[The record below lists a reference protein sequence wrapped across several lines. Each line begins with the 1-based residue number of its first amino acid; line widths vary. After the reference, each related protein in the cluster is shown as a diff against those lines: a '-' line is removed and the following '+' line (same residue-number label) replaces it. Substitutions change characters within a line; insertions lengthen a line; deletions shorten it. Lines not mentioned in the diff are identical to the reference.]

1 MEKIKSIISK
11 IKSAESFSDIDNFLS
26 KFRRVV
32 LNIITAFFLLVIFLS
47 IVGSLFDS
55 EKIDT
60 ENKILYLEPSGV
72 IVDKAITRDDPFEEL
87 EIFASSTNQIELEDL
102 LKIINNAGKDDNLK
116 AIYLDVDGLRAYYTS
131 ALKIADALSE
141 ARENGKE
148 IVAFTSGLGTT
159 GYLLAS
165 QANEIILERDSYGSV
180 RPFGF
185 SRVRQ
190 YQKDFFE
197 NIKVNMNVYAAG
209 DFKSGP
215 EGYTRNDM
223 SETDKLAW
231 LEFVTPVW
239 EKYKTKMETGR
250 GFESGKIQYIGD
262 NYHLLVSENGGNDNE
277 TALAI
282 GLVDKLM
289 SKQEIRNYMIEKY
302 GNDDDDEK
310 DKEEEDEEKDEEED
324 EEKDEEEDEKEDE
337 KEDEEEEEKEK
348 DYEYP
353 DGISGREYLSTLK
366 DEDTKNKEKN
376 KIAIIHVEGA
386 IVTGNIGFNTAGS
399 GGIVKN
405 INKARDDKNVKGIIL
420 RVNSPGGDVYASSMI
435 TNALEEFQSTG
446 RPVITSMGDIAASG
460 GVWVTTTS
468 EEIWAEE
475 TTLTGSI
482 GVYSIVPDFS
492 PLEKWAGMNY
502 DGVSMTK
509 AGSVYDLSRGMNE
522 DLNKQFRENTDNMY
536 KNFVTKVANNR
547 DMEFADVLKFAG
559 GRIWRGDTALELGL
573 VDKLGSLDDAI
584 NSMASKL
591 ELENYKVFSYNT
603 EVEFEDFISSLED
616 VLPIQIQGFLQD
628 FNGLKRMFLSGQD
641 RYVVAYCFDC
651 GFGRFE

>member
-60 ENKILYLEPSGV
+60 ENKILYLEPKGV
-72 IVDKAITRDDPFEEL
+72 IVDKAITRDDPFEDL
-87 EIFASSTNQIELEDL
+87 EIFASSTNQIELEDI
-102 LKIINNAGKDDNLK
+102 LKIINSAGKDDNLK

-239 EKYKTKMETGR
+239 EKYKTKMEAGR

-573 VDKLGSLDDAI
+573 VDNLGSLDDAI
-584 NSMASKL
+584 DSMASRL
-591 ELENYKVFSYNT
+591 ELEDYKVFSYNS

>member
-1 MEKIKSIISK
+1 MKKIKSIVSK
-11 IKSAESFSDIDNFLS
+11 IKSAEAFSHIDNYLT
-26 KFRRVV
+26 KFRRAV
-32 LNIITAFFLLVIFLS
+32 LNIITAFFLLVIFFS
-47 IVGSLFDS
+47 IIGSLFESD
-55 EKIDT
+55 KIDT
-60 ENKILYLEPSGV
+60 ENKILYLEPTGV
-72 IVDKAITRDDPFEEL
+72 IVDKAISRDDPFEEL
-87 EIFASSTNQIELEDL
+87 EIFGSSTNQIELEDL
-102 LKIINNAGKDDNLK
+102 LRIINNAGKDDNLK
-116 AIYLDVDGLRAYYTS
+116 AIYLDVDELRAYYTS

-141 ARENGKE
+141 AREKGKE

-239 EKYKTKMETGR
+239 EKYKTKMEAGR
-250 GFESGKIQYIGD
+250 GFEAGKIQYIGD
-262 NYHLLVSENGGNDNE
+262 NYHLLVTENGGNDNE
-277 TALAI
+277 AALAV

-289 SKQEIRNYMIEKY
+289 SKQETRNYMIEKY
-302 GNDDDDEK
+302 GND
-310 DKEEEDEEKDEEED
+310 EEKDEEE
-324 EEKDEEEDEKEDE
+324 
-337 KEDEEEEEKEK
+337 KEK
-348 DYEYP
+348 NYEYP
-353 DGISGREYLSTLK
+353 EGVSGKEYLSTLK
-366 DEDTKNKEKN
+366 DEETKSKEKN

-386 IVTGNIGFNTAGS
+386 IVPGNIGFNTAGS

-405 INKARDDKNVKGIIL
+405 INKARDDKNVKGIVL

-522 DLNKQFRENTDNMY
+522 DLNKQFRENTENMY

-547 DMEFADVLKFAG
+547 DMEFSDVLKFAG

-573 VDKLGSLDDAI
+573 VDKLGSLDDAVA
-584 NSMASKL
+584 SMASKL
-591 ELENYKVFSYNT
+591 ELEDYRVFSYNN
-603 EVEFEDFISSLED
+603 EVEFEDYLSSLED
-616 VLPIQIQGFLQD
+616 LIPINVQRFLKD
-628 FNGLKRMFLSGQD
+628 FNGLKKMFLSGKD

>member
-1 MEKIKSIISK
+1 MKKVKRIL
-11 IKSAESFSDIDNFLS
+11 SFVDNLLG
-26 KFRRVV
+26 KFRKFFV
-32 LNIITAFFLLVIFLS
+32 NTITALFLILIMVGFL
-47 IVGSLFDS
+47 GSLFESD
-55 EKIDT
+55 EVET
-60 ENKILYLEPSGV
+60 EDMVLYLELNGV
-72 IVDKAITRDDPFEEL
+72 IVDKAITRDDPFEEF
-87 EIFASSTNQIELEDL
+87 EIFGGSTNQIELENI
-102 LKIINNAGKDDNLK
+102 LKVINSAGTDDNLK
-116 AIYLDVDGLRAYYTS
+116 AIYLDVDGLGAYYTS
-131 ALKIADALSE
+131 ALKIADALYE
-141 ARENGKE
+141 AKENGKE
-148 IVAFTSGLGTT
+148 IIAYTSGLGTT
-159 GYLLAS
+159 GYLMAS
-165 QANEIILERDSYGSV
+165 QATEIILERDSYESV
-180 RPFGF
+180 LPFGF

-190 YQKDFFE
+190 YQKDFFK

-239 EKYKTKMETGR
+239 EKYKSKMEAGR

-289 SKQEIRNYMIEKY
+289 SKQEIRNYLNEKY
-302 GNDDDDEK
+302 GSEK
-310 DKEEEDEEKDEEED
+310 EEEEEKEEEDEE
-324 EEKDEEEDEKEDE
+324 EEKKYKRPE
-337 KEDEEEEEKEK
+337 
-348 DYEYP
+348 
-353 DGISGREYLSTLK
+353 GISGKEYLSTLK
-366 DEDTKNKEKN
+366 DEDVNNKQKKAQEKN

-386 IVTGNIGFNTAGS
+386 IVPGNIGFNTAGS

-405 INKARDDKNVKGIIL
+405 INKARDDKNVKGIVL

-492 PLEKWAGMNY
+492 PLEKWVGMNN

-509 AGSVYDLSRGMNE
+509 AGDLYDLSRGMNKE
-522 DLNKQFRENTDNMY
+522 LNKQFRENTENIY

-547 DMEFADVLKFAG
+547 DMEFSEVIKFAG

-573 VDKLGSLDDAI
+573 VDKVGSLDDAV
-584 NSMASKL
+584 NSMVSKL
-591 ELENYKVFSYNT
+591 ELEDYKTFSYNS
-603 EVEFEDFISSLED
+603 EVEFEDYLSSLED
-616 VLPIQIQGFLQD
+616 MLPIQVQGLL
-628 FNGLKRMFLSGQD
+628 NEISGLNRMFLSKKD

-651 GFGRFE
+651 GFRGFE

>member
-1 MEKIKSIISK
+1 MIKKIKNIM
-11 IKSAESFSDIDNFLS
+11 SFVDKLLS
-26 KFRRVV
+26 RFRRFFV
-32 LNIITAFFLLVIFLS
+32 NSITAFFLLIIVIGVLS
-47 IVGSLFDS
+47 SIISVFDS
-55 EKIDT
+55 DEIETKG
-60 ENKILYLEPSGV
+60 KILYLEPKGV
-72 IVDKAITRDDPFEEL
+72 IVDKAITRDDPFEEF
-87 EIFASSTNQIELEDL
+87 EIFGSSTNQIELEDI
-102 LKIINNAGKDDNLK
+102 LKVIDSAGVDDNLK

-131 ALKIADALSE
+131 ALKIADALKE
-141 ARENGKE
+141 AKENGKE
-148 IVAFTSGLGTT
+148 IVAYTSGLGTT

-165 QANEIILERDSYGSV
+165 QANELILERDSYGSV

-190 YQKDFFE
+190 YQKDFFG

-231 LEFVTPVW
+231 LEFVTPIW
-239 EKYKTKMETGR
+239 EKYKSKMEAGR
-250 GFESGKIQYIGD
+250 DFEAGKIQYIGD
-262 NYHLLVSENGGNDNE
+262 NYHLLVSDNDGNDNE

-289 SKQEIRNYMIEKY
+289 TKQEIRNYLVEKY
-302 GNDDDDEK
+302 GNEEEDEEDEK
-310 DKEEEDEEKDEEED
+310 EEKEEEDEE
-324 EEKDEEEDEKEDE
+324 
-337 KEDEEEEEKEK
+337 EEKERE
-348 DYEYP
+348 YERP
-353 DGISGREYLSTLK
+353 EGITGSEYLSTLK
-366 DEDTKNKEKN
+366 DEDIDSEKKKAQEKN

-386 IVTGNIGFNTAGS
+386 IVTGNIGYNIAGS
-399 GGIVKN
+399 GGIVDN

-446 RPVITSMGDIAASG
+446 RPVMTSMGDIAASG

-482 GVYSIVPDFS
+482 GVYSIIPDFS

-509 AGSVYDLSRGMNE
+509 AGDIYDLSRGVNK
-522 DLNKQFRENTDNMY
+522 DLNKQFRENTENIY

-547 DMEFADVLKFAG
+547 GLEFSEVLSFAG
-559 GRIWRGDTALELGL
+559 GRIWRGDAALELGL
-573 VDKLGSLDDAI
+573 VDKLGTLNDAVD
-584 NSMASKL
+584 SMASKL
-591 ELENYKVFSYNT
+591 ELEDYKVFSYNN
-603 EVEFEDFISSLED
+603 EVEFEDYLSSLED
-616 VLPIQIQGFLQD
+616 LLPIQVQGFLKE
-628 FNGLKRMFLSGQD
+628 FSGLKRMFLSQKD
-641 RYVVAYCFDC
+641 RYVAAYCFDC
-651 GFGRFE
+651 GFESFE

>member
-1 MEKIKSIISK
+1 MIKK
-11 IKSAESFSDIDNFLS
+11 FKNTLSFIDNLLS
-26 KFRRVV
+26 RFRRLFV
-32 LNIITAFFLLVIFLS
+32 NGFTAFFLLLMVIGVFSS
-47 IVGSLFDS
+47 IASLFESD
-55 EKIDT
+55 EIETKD
-60 ENKILYLEPSGV
+60 KILYLEPKGV
-72 IVDKAITRDDPFEEL
+72 IVDKAIAKDDPFDGFEV
-87 EIFASSTNQIELEDL
+87 FGGSTNQIELENI
-102 LKIINNAGKDDNLK
+102 LKVIDSAGKDDNLK

-131 ALKIADALSE
+131 ALKIAEALYK
-141 ARENGKE
+141 AREEGGKE
-148 IVAFTSGLGTT
+148 IIAYTSGLGTT

-165 QANEIILERDSYGSV
+165 QANELILEKDSYSSV

-190 YQKDFFE
+190 YQKKFFD
-197 NIKVNMNVYAAG
+197 NIKINVNVYAAG
-209 DFKSGP
+209 DYKSGP
-215 EGYTRNDM
+215 EGYTRNNM
-223 SETDKLAW
+223 SETDKVAW

-239 EKYKTKMETGR
+239 EKYKSKMEAGR
-250 GFESGKIQYIGD
+250 GFGVGKIQYIGD
-262 NYHLLVSENGGNDNE
+262 NYHLLVTENGGNENE

-289 SKQEIRNYMIEKY
+289 SKQEIRNYLIEKY
-302 GNDDDDEK
+302 GKDDGE
-310 DKEEEDEEKDEEED
+310 
-324 EEKDEEEDEKEDE
+324 
-337 KEDEEEEEKEK
+337 EDEEEEKETENEEKKDEDELEEKE
-348 DYEYP
+348 YERP
-353 DGISGREYLSTLK
+353 DGISIKEYLSTLK
-366 DEDTKNKEKN
+366 DEDISSKKKKAQEKN
-376 KIAIIHVEGA
+376 KIAVIHVEGA

-405 INKARDDKNVKGIIL
+405 INKARDDKNVKGIVL

-482 GVYSIVPDFS
+482 GVYSIIQDIS
-492 PLEKWAGMNY
+492 PLEKWAGFNN
-502 DGVSMTK
+502 DGLSMTK
-509 AGSVYDLSRGMNE
+509 AGDIYDISRGMNE
-522 DLNKQFRENTDNMY
+522 ELNEQFRQNTENFY

-547 DMEFADVLKFAG
+547 KMDFSEVLKFAG

-584 NSMASKL
+584 DSLASKL
-591 ELENYKVFSYNT
+591 ELEDYKVFSYNA
-603 EVEFEDFISSLED
+603 ELEFDDYLSSLED
-616 VLPIQIQGFLQD
+616 LLPIEIQSFLKE
-628 FNGLKRMFLSGQD
+628 FNGLKKMFLSKND

>member
-32 LNIITAFFLLVIFLS
+32 LNIVTAFFLLVIFLS

-72 IVDKAITRDDPFEEL
+72 IVDKAITRDDPFEDL
-87 EIFASSTNQIELEDL
+87 EIFASSTNQIELDDL

-231 LEFVTPVW
+231 LEFITPVW
-239 EKYKTKMETGR
+239 EKYKTKMEAGR

-302 GNDDDDEK
+302 GNDDD
-310 DKEEEDEEKDEEED
+310 EKDEEKEEEE
-324 EEKDEEEDEKEDE
+324 EEKEEEEEDEKD
-337 KEDEEEEEKEK
+337 DEEEKEK

-353 DGISGREYLSTLK
+353 DGISGREYLSTLEDEGTKSKVK
-366 DEDTKNKEKN
+366 D

-584 NSMASKL
+584 DSMASKL
-591 ELENYKVFSYNT
+591 ELEDYRVFSYNS

>member
-1 MEKIKSIISK
+1 MIKKIKNIMSFVDNLLRRFRKIIVNS
-11 IKSAESFSDIDNFLS
+11 
-26 KFRRVV
+26 
-32 LNIITAFFLLVIFLS
+32 ITAFFLLMITIGVFSS
-47 IVGSLFDS
+47 IVSLFDS
-55 EKIDT
+55 DEIETKD
-60 ENKILYLEPSGV
+60 KILYLEPKGV
-72 IVDKAITRDDPFEEL
+72 IVDKAITRDDPFEEF
-87 EIFASSTNQIELEDL
+87 EFFGSSTNQIELDDI
-102 LKIINNAGKDDNLK
+102 LKIIDSAGVDDNLK

-131 ALKIADALSE
+131 ALKIADALHK

-148 IVAFTSGLGTT
+148 IVAYTSGLGTT

-165 QANEIILERDSYGSV
+165 QANEVILERDSYGSI

-185 SRVRQ
+185 SRIRQ
-190 YQKDFFE
+190 YQKDFYK
-197 NIKVNMNVYAAG
+197 NIKINVNVYAAG

-231 LEFVTPVW
+231 LEFVTPIW
-239 EKYKTKMETGR
+239 EKYKRLMEAGR
-250 GFESGKIQYIGD
+250 GFEAGKVQYIGD

-289 SKQEIRNYMIEKY
+289 TKQEIRNYLIEKY
-302 GNDDDDEK
+302 GNEEEGEEDKEGEEEDKEEK
-310 DKEEEDEEKDEEED
+310 GDKEEEGEA
-324 EEKDEEEDEKEDE
+324 
-337 KEDEEEEEKEK
+337 EEKEK
-348 DYEYP
+348 EYERP
-353 DGISGREYLSTLK
+353 EGISGKEYLSTLK
-366 DEDTKNKEKN
+366 GEDIDTKKRKAQLKN
-376 KIAIIHVEGA
+376 KIAVIHVEGA

-399 GGIVKN
+399 DGIVKN
-405 INKARDDKNVKGIIL
+405 INKARDDKNVKGIVL

-482 GVYSIVPDFS
+482 GVYSIVQDIS
-492 PLEKWAGMNY
+492 PLEKWAGFNN

-509 AGSVYDLSRGMNE
+509 AGDIYDLSRGVNK
-522 DLNKQFRENTDNMY
+522 DLNRGYRENTENIY

-547 DMEFADVLKFAG
+547 GLDFSEVLSFAG

-573 VDKLGSLDDAI
+573 VDKLGSLDDAVD
-584 NSMASKL
+584 SMVSKL
-591 ELENYKVFSYNT
+591 ELEDYKVVSYNT
-603 EVEFEDFISSLED
+603 EVEFDDYLSSLED
-616 VLPIQIQGFLQD
+616 LLPIEIQSFLKE
-628 FNGLKRMFLSGQD
+628 FNGLNRMFLSKKD
-641 RYVVAYCFDC
+641 RYVVSYCFDC
-651 GFGRFE
+651 GFGNFE

>member
-1 MEKIKSIISK
+1 MKKVKRIL
-11 IKSAESFSDIDNFLS
+11 SFVDNLLG
-26 KFRRVV
+26 KFRKFFV
-32 LNIITAFFLLVIFLS
+32 NTITALFLILIMVGFL
-47 IVGSLFDS
+47 GSLFESD
-55 EKIDT
+55 EVET
-60 ENKILYLEPSGV
+60 EDMVLYLELNGV
-72 IVDKAITRDDPFEEL
+72 IVDKAITRDDPFEEF
-87 EIFASSTNQIELEDL
+87 EIFGGSTNQIELEDI
-102 LKIINNAGKDDNLK
+102 LKVINSAGTDDNLK
-116 AIYLDVDGLRAYYTS
+116 AIYLDVDGLGAYYTS
-131 ALKIADALSE
+131 ALKIADALYE
-141 ARENGKE
+141 AKENGKE
-148 IVAFTSGLGTT
+148 IIAYTSGLGTT
-159 GYLLAS
+159 GYLMAS
-165 QANEIILERDSYGSV
+165 QATEIILERDSYESV
-180 RPFGF
+180 LPFGF

-190 YQKDFFE
+190 YQKDFFK
-197 NIKVNMNVYAAG
+197 NIKVDMNVYAAG

-239 EKYKTKMETGR
+239 EKYKSKMEAGR

-277 TALAI
+277 TAIAI

-289 SKQEIRNYMIEKY
+289 SKQEIRNYLNEKY
-302 GNDDDDEK
+302 GSEKEEEDDDEQEEGEEEEE
-310 DKEEEDEEKDEEED
+310 EEEDEEG
-324 EEKDEEEDEKEDE
+324 EKKYKRPE
-337 KEDEEEEEKEK
+337 
-348 DYEYP
+348 
-353 DGISGREYLSTLK
+353 GISGKEYLSTLN
-366 DEDTKNKEKN
+366 DEDVNNKQKKAQEKN

-386 IVTGNIGFNTAGS
+386 IVPGNIGFNTAGS

-405 INKARDDKNVKGIIL
+405 INKARDDKNVKGIVL

-492 PLEKWAGMNY
+492 PLEKWVGMNN

-509 AGSVYDLSRGMNE
+509 AGDLYDLSRGMNKE
-522 DLNKQFRENTDNMY
+522 LNKQFRENTENIY

-547 DMEFADVLKFAG
+547 DMEFSEVIKFAG

-573 VDKLGSLDDAI
+573 VDKVGSLDDAV
-584 NSMASKL
+584 NSMVSKL
-591 ELENYKVFSYNT
+591 ELEDYKTFSYNS
-603 EVEFEDFISSLED
+603 EVEFEDYLSSLED
-616 VLPIQIQGFLQD
+616 MLPIQVQSLLNEIS
-628 FNGLKRMFLSGQD
+628 GLNRMFLSKKD

-651 GFGRFE
+651 GFRGFE

>member
-1 MEKIKSIISK
+1 M
-11 IKSAESFSDIDNFLS
+11 SFVDKLLS
-26 KFRRVV
+26 RFRRFFV
-32 LNIITAFFLLVIFLS
+32 NSITAFFLLIIVIGVLS
-47 IVGSLFDS
+47 SIIAVFDS
-55 EKIDT
+55 DEIETKG
-60 ENKILYLEPSGV
+60 KILYLEPKGV
-72 IVDKAITRDDPFEEL
+72 IVDKAITRDDPFKEF
-87 EIFASSTNQIELEDL
+87 EIFGGSTNQIELEDI
-102 LKIINNAGKDDNLK
+102 LKVIDSAGVDDNLK

-131 ALKIADALSE
+131 ALKIADALKG

-148 IVAFTSGLGTT
+148 IVAYTSGLGTT

-165 QANEIILERDSYGSV
+165 QANELILERDSYGSV

-190 YQKDFFE
+190 YQKDFFG

-215 EGYTRNDM
+215 EGYTRNNM

-231 LEFVTPVW
+231 LEFVTPIW
-239 EKYKTKMETGR
+239 EKYKSKMEAGR
-250 GFESGKIQYIGD
+250 DFEAGKIQYIGD
-262 NYHLLVSENGGNDNE
+262 NYHLLVSENDGNDNE

-289 SKQEIRNYMIEKY
+289 TKQEIRNYLVEKY
-302 GNDDDDEK
+302 GNEEEDEEDEK
-310 DKEEEDEEKDEEED
+310 EEKEEEDEE
-324 EEKDEEEDEKEDE
+324 
-337 KEDEEEEEKEK
+337 EEKERE
-348 DYEYP
+348 YERP
-353 DGISGREYLSTLK
+353 EGITGSEYLSTLK
-366 DEDTKNKEKN
+366 DEDIDSQKKKAQEKN

-386 IVTGNIGFNTAGS
+386 IVTGNIGYNIAGS
-399 GGIVKN
+399 GGIVDN

-482 GVYSIVPDFS
+482 GVYSIIPDFS

-509 AGSVYDLSRGMNE
+509 AGDIYDLSRGVNK
-522 DLNKQFRENTDNMY
+522 DLNKQFRENTENIY
-536 KNFVTKVANNR
+536 KNFVTKVANSR
-547 DMEFADVLKFAG
+547 GLEFSEVLSFAG
-559 GRIWRGDTALELGL
+559 GRIWRGDAALELGL
-573 VDKLGSLDDAI
+573 VDKLGTLNDAV

-591 ELENYKVFSYNT
+591 ELEDYKVFSYNN
-603 EVEFEDFISSLED
+603 EVEFEDYLSSLED
-616 VLPIQIQGFLQD
+616 LLPIQVQGFLKE
-628 FNGLKRMFLSGQD
+628 FSGLKRMFLSQKD
-641 RYVVAYCFDC
+641 RYVAAYCFDC
-651 GFGRFE
+651 GFESFE

>member
-1 MEKIKSIISK
+1 MIKKIKNIM
-11 IKSAESFSDIDNFLS
+11 SFVDKLLS
-26 KFRRVV
+26 RFRRFFV
-32 LNIITAFFLLVIFLS
+32 NSITAFFLLIIVIGVLS
-47 IVGSLFDS
+47 SIISVFDS
-55 EKIDT
+55 DEIETKG
-60 ENKILYLEPSGV
+60 KILYLEPKGV
-72 IVDKAITRDDPFEEL
+72 IVDKAITRDDPFEEF
-87 EIFASSTNQIELEDL
+87 EIFGGSTNQIELEDI
-102 LKIINNAGKDDNLK
+102 LKVIDSAGVDDNLK

-131 ALKIADALSE
+131 ALKIADALKE

-148 IVAFTSGLGTT
+148 IVAYTSGLGTT

-165 QANEIILERDSYGSV
+165 QANELILERDSYGSV

-190 YQKDFFE
+190 YQKDFFG

-231 LEFVTPVW
+231 LEFVTPIW
-239 EKYKTKMETGR
+239 EKYKSKMEAGR
-250 GFESGKIQYIGD
+250 DFEAGKIQYIGD
-262 NYHLLVSENGGNDNE
+262 NYHLLVSENDGNDNE

-289 SKQEIRNYMIEKY
+289 TKQEIRNYLVEKY
-302 GNDDDDEK
+302 GNEEEDEEDEK
-310 DKEEEDEEKDEEED
+310 EEKEEEDEE
-324 EEKDEEEDEKEDE
+324 
-337 KEDEEEEEKEK
+337 EEKERE
-348 DYEYP
+348 YERP
-353 DGISGREYLSTLK
+353 EGITGSEYLSTLK
-366 DEDTKNKEKN
+366 DEDIDSEKKKAQEKN

-386 IVTGNIGFNTAGS
+386 IVTGNIGYNIAGS
-399 GGIVKN
+399 GGIVDN

-446 RPVITSMGDIAASG
+446 RPVMTSMGDIAASG

-482 GVYSIVPDFS
+482 GVYSIIPDFS

-509 AGSVYDLSRGMNE
+509 AGDIYDLSRGVNK
-522 DLNKQFRENTDNMY
+522 DLNKQFRENTENIY

-547 DMEFADVLKFAG
+547 GLEFSEVLSFAG
-559 GRIWRGDTALELGL
+559 GRIWRGDAALELGL
-573 VDKLGSLDDAI
+573 VDKLGTLNDAVD
-584 NSMASKL
+584 SMASKL
-591 ELENYKVFSYNT
+591 ELEDYKVFSYNN
-603 EVEFEDFISSLED
+603 EVEFEDYLSSLED
-616 VLPIQIQGFLQD
+616 LLPIQVQGFLKE
-628 FNGLKRMFLSGQD
+628 FSGLKRMFLSQKD
-641 RYVVAYCFDC
+641 RYVAAYCFDC
-651 GFGRFE
+651 GFESFE

>member
-1 MEKIKSIISK
+1 MIS
-11 IKSAESFSDIDNFLS
+11 FVDNLLG
-26 KFRRVV
+26 KFRRVI
-32 LNIITAFFLLVIFLS
+32 LNTITAIFLML
-47 IVGSLFDS
+47 ILIGILGSLFESDKV
-55 EKIDT
+55 ET
-60 ENKILYLEPSGV
+60 ENKILYLELNGV
-72 IVDKAITRDDPFEEL
+72 IVDKAITRNDPFEEF
-87 EIFASSTNQIELEDL
+87 EIFGGSTNQIELENI
-102 LKIINNAGKDDNLK
+102 LKVINNAGTDDDLK
-116 AIYLDVDGLRAYYTS
+116 AIYLDVDGLGAYYTS
-131 ALKIADALSE
+131 ALKIADALYK

-148 IVAFTSGLGTT
+148 IIAFTNGLGTT
-159 GYLLAS
+159 GYLMAS
-165 QANEIILERDSYGSV
+165 QATEIILERDSYESV
-180 RPFGF
+180 LPFGF

-190 YQKDFFE
+190 YQKDFFK
-197 NIKVNMNVYAAG
+197 NIKVDMNVYAAG

-239 EKYKTKMETGR
+239 EKYKSKMEAGR

-289 SKQEIRNYMIEKY
+289 SKQEIRNYLIEKY
-302 GNDDDDEK
+302 GSE
-310 DKEEEDEEKDEEED
+310 KEEDEKDEEDEKKEKV
-324 EEKDEEEDEKEDE
+324 EEKKY
-337 KEDEEEEEKEK
+337 KR
-348 DYEYP
+348 P
-353 DGISGREYLSTLK
+353 DGISGKVYLSTLK
-366 DEDTKNKEKN
+366 DEDVTNKQKKAQGKN
-376 KIAIIHVEGA
+376 KIAIIHIEGA

-492 PLEKWAGMNY
+492 PLEKWVGMNN

-509 AGSVYDLSRGMNE
+509 AGDIYDLSRGMNE
-522 DLNKQFRENTDNMY
+522 ELNKQFRENTENIY

-547 DMEFADVLKFAG
+547 DMEFSDVIKFAG

-573 VDKLGSLDDAI
+573 IDKLGSLNDAV
-584 NSMASKL
+584 NSMVSKL
-591 ELENYKVFSYNT
+591 ELEDYKTFSYNT
-603 EVEFEDFISSLED
+603 EVEFEDYLSSLD
-616 VLPIQIQGFLQD
+616 DILPVQIQSLL
-628 FNGLKRMFLSGQD
+628 NEISGLNRIFLSKKD

-651 GFGRFE
+651 GFWEFK

>member
-1 MEKIKSIISK
+1 MIKKIKNMM
-11 IKSAESFSDIDNFLS
+11 SFIDQLLS
-26 KFRRVV
+26 RFRRLFV
-32 LNIITAFFLLVIFLS
+32 NSITAFFLLIIVIGVLS
-47 IVGSLFDS
+47 SIISVFDS
-55 EKIDT
+55 DEIETKD
-60 ENKILYLEPSGV
+60 KILYLEPKGV
-72 IVDKAITRDDPFEEL
+72 IVDKAITRDDPFEEF
-87 EIFASSTNQIELEDL
+87 EIFGGSTNQIELEDI
-102 LKIINNAGKDDNLK
+102 LKVIDSAGVDDNLK

-131 ALKIADALSE
+131 ALKIADALKG

-148 IVAFTSGLGTT
+148 IVAYTSGLGTT

-165 QANEIILERDSYGSV
+165 QANELILERDSYGSV

-190 YQKDFFE
+190 YQKDFFG

-215 EGYTRNDM
+215 EGYTRNNM

-231 LEFVTPVW
+231 LEFVTPIW
-239 EKYKTKMETGR
+239 EKYKSKMEAGR
-250 GFESGKIQYIGD
+250 DFEVGKIQYIGD
-262 NYHLLVSENGGNDNE
+262 NYHLLVSENDGNDNE

-289 SKQEIRNYMIEKY
+289 TKQEIRNYLVEKY
-302 GNDDDDEK
+302 GNVGEDEEDEK
-310 DKEEEDEEKDEEED
+310 EEKEEEDEE
-324 EEKDEEEDEKEDE
+324 
-337 KEDEEEEEKEK
+337 EEKERE
-348 DYEYP
+348 YERP
-353 DGISGREYLSTLK
+353 EGITGSEYLSTLK
-366 DEDTKNKEKN
+366 DEDIGSEKKKAQEKN

-386 IVTGNIGFNTAGS
+386 IVTGNIGYNIAGS
-399 GGIVKN
+399 GGIVDN
-405 INKARDDKNVKGIIL
+405 INKARDDKNVKGIVL

-446 RPVITSMGDIAASG
+446 RPVMTSMGDIAASG

-482 GVYSIVPDFS
+482 GVYSIIPDFS

-509 AGSVYDLSRGMNE
+509 AGDIYDLSRGVNK
-522 DLNKQFRENTDNMY
+522 DLNKQFRENTENIY

-547 DMEFADVLKFAG
+547 GLEFSEVLSFAG
-559 GRIWRGDTALELGL
+559 GRIWRGDAALELGL
-573 VDKLGSLDDAI
+573 VDKLGTLNDAVD
-584 NSMASKL
+584 SMASKL
-591 ELENYKVFSYNT
+591 ELEDYKVFSYNN
-603 EVEFEDFISSLED
+603 EVEFEDYLSSLED
-616 VLPIQIQGFLQD
+616 LLPIKVQGFLKE
-628 FNGLKRMFLSGQD
+628 FSGLKRMFLSEKD
-641 RYVVAYCFDC
+641 RYVAAYCFDC
-651 GFGRFE
+651 GFESFE

>member
-1 MEKIKSIISK
+1 MKKIKKIIS
-11 IKSAESFSDIDNFLS
+11 FVNNLLG
-26 KFRRVV
+26 KFRMAVINAITFLFLMLILIGVV
-32 LNIITAFFLLVIFLS
+32 S
-47 IVGSLFDS
+47 SLFESD
-55 EKIDT
+55 EVETKD
-60 ENKILYLEPSGV
+60 KILYLEPKGV
-72 IVDKAITRDDPFEEL
+72 IVDKAITRDDPFEEF
-87 EIFASSTNQIELEDL
+87 EIFGSSTNQIELEDI
-102 LKIINNAGKDDNLK
+102 LKIIDSAGVDDNLK
-116 AIYLDVDGLRAYYTS
+116 AIYLDVDGLGAYYTS
-131 ALKIADALSE
+131 ALKIAGALHK

-148 IVAFTSGLGTT
+148 IIAYTSGLGTT

-165 QANEIILERDSYGSV
+165 QANEVILERDSYGSI

-185 SRVRQ
+185 SRIRQ
-190 YQKDFFE
+190 YQKDFYK
-197 NIKVNMNVYAAG
+197 NIKINVNVYAAG

-231 LEFVTPVW
+231 LEFVTPIW
-239 EKYKTKMETGR
+239 EKYKSLMEAGR
-250 GFESGKIQYIGD
+250 GFEAGKIQYIGD

-289 SKQEIRNYMIEKY
+289 TKQEIRNYLIEKY
-302 GNDDDDEK
+302 GNEEEDEGGEEEEEEGEEEG
-310 DKEEEDEEKDEEED
+310 DKEEEDEA
-324 EEKDEEEDEKEDE
+324 
-337 KEDEEEEEKEK
+337 EEKEK
-348 DYEYP
+348 EYERP
-353 DGISGREYLSTLK
+353 EGISGREYLSTLK
-366 DEDTKNKEKN
+366 AEDIDTKKRKAQLKN
-376 KIAIIHVEGA
+376 KIAVIHVEGA

-399 GGIVKN
+399 DGIVKN
-405 INKARDDKNVKGIIL
+405 INKARDDKNVKGIVL

-482 GVYSIVPDFS
+482 GVYSIVQDIS
-492 PLEKWAGMNY
+492 PLEKWAGFNN

-509 AGSVYDLSRGMNE
+509 AGDIFHLSRGMNK
-522 DLNKQFRENTDNMY
+522 DLNKQYRENTENIY

-547 DMEFADVLKFAG
+547 GLDFSEVLSFAG

-573 VDKLGSLDDAI
+573 VDKLGSLDDAVD
-584 NSMASKL
+584 SVVSKL
-591 ELENYKVFSYNT
+591 ELEEYKIISYNT
-603 EVEFEDFISSLED
+603 EVEFDDYLSSLED
-616 VLPIQIQGFLQD
+616 LLPIEIQSFLKE
-628 FNGLKRMFLSGQD
+628 FNGLKRMFLSKKD
-641 RYVVAYCFDC
+641 RYVVSYCFDC
-651 GFGRFE
+651 GFENFE